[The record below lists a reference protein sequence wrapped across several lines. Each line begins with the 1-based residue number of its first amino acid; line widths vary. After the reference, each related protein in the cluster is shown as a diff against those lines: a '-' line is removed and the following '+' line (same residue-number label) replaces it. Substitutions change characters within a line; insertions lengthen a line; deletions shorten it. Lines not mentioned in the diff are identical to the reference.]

1 MSKRGAL
8 LFNLIFMGLFF
19 SKESCLGI
27 DIGSSSIKIAE
38 LKNESGKVKLVTYG
52 FSEGLHDLDQASPKE
67 IAAIIN
73 KICLA
78 AGTTSRKAI
87 SALPTFS
94 VFSSIINLSGV
105 GKKDLPSAINW
116 EAKKVIP
123 LPLEEM
129 ILDWKKIPN
138 VSDQDINPPA
148 GQAGPRAP
156 TGDKDNI
163 KILLTGAPRTLVKRY
178 IEIFRNAQI
187 NLASLE
193 TETFALVRSLLG
205 KDKSTV
211 MIVEIGAKTSSFNI
225 IDQNIPILNR
235 SIDIG
240 GWTITKTIS
249 DNLNIGLERAEQFK
263 YDLGISSVDAA
274 DNTIPQTIL
283 ESVSPIINEIKY
295 ALNLFQNKS
304 GKKVDRIIL
313 SGGSALL
320 INFTSYLSKIL
331 NINVLAGDP
340 WAKVSCPVDLEPLLD
355 EIAPRLAIAI
365 GLALRGME

>member
-1 MSKRGAL
+1 
-8 LFNLIFMGLFF
+8 MGLFF
-19 SKESCLGI
+19 PNESCLGI

-38 LKNESGKVKLVTYG
+38 LKNEGGKIKLLTYG
-52 FSEGLHDLDQASPKE
+52 FSESFNDLDQASPKE

-73 KICLA
+73 KICQE

-94 VFSSIINLSGV
+94 VFSSILNLSGV

-129 ILDWKKIPN
+129 ILDWKKIAN
-138 VSDQDINPPA
+138 VDEGEAGLPA
-148 GQAGPRAP
+148 GQISN
-156 TGDKDNI
+156 KDNI
-163 KILLTGAPRTLVKRY
+163 KILLTGAPRTLVKKY
-178 IEIFRNAQI
+178 IEIFRDAQI
-187 NLASLE
+187 NLSSLE
-193 TETFALVRSLLG
+193 TETFALIRSLLG
-205 KDKSTV
+205 NDKSV
-211 MIVEIGAKTSSFNI
+211 IMIVEIGAKTSSFNI

-240 GWTITKTIS
+240 GWTITKVIS
-249 DNLNIGLERAEQFK
+249 NNLNIGLERAEQFK
-263 YDLGISSVDAA
+263 YDLGISSIDSA
-274 DNTIPQTIL
+274 DNTIPKTIL
-283 ESVSPIINEIKY
+283 ESISPIVNEIKY

-304 GKKVDRIIL
+304 NKKVDKIIL

-331 NINVLAGDP
+331 NINVLTGDP
-340 WAKVSCPVDLEPLLD
+340 WAKVSCPVELKPLLD
-355 EIAPRLAIAI
+355 EVAPRMSIAV

>member
-1 MSKRGAL
+1 MS
-8 LFNLIFMGLFF
+8 LFF
-19 SKESCLGI
+19 SSESYLGI
-27 DIGSSSIKIAE
+27 DIGSSSIKIVE
-38 LKNESGKVKLVTYG
+38 LKNQGGKVKLLTYG
-52 FSEGLHDLDQASPKE
+52 FSENLDDLDQTDPRE

-73 KICLA
+73 KICREA
-78 AGTTSRKAI
+78 STTSRKAI

-105 GKKDLPSAINW
+105 SKKDLPSAINW

-129 ILDWKKIPN
+129 ILDWKKIAN
-138 VSDQDINPPA
+138 IGEQDSKGN
-148 GQAGPRAP
+148 
-156 TGDKDNI
+156 T

-178 IEIFRNAQI
+178 IEIFKNAQI
-187 NLASLE
+187 NLLSLE
-193 TETFALVRSLLG
+193 TETFALIRSLIG
-205 KDKSTV
+205 NDKSTI
-211 MIVEIGAKTSSFNI
+211 MIVEIGAKTTSFNI

-240 GWTITKTIS
+240 GWTITKAIS
-249 DNLNIGLERAEQFK
+249 NNLNIGLERAEQFK
-263 YDLGISSVDAA
+263 YDLGISSLDSA
-274 DNTIPQTIL
+274 DNAIPKTIA
-283 ESVSPIINEIKY
+283 ESISPIVNEIKY

-304 GKKVDRIIL
+304 NKKVDKIIL

-331 NINVLAGDP
+331 NINVLAGNP
-340 WAKVSCPVDLEPLLD
+340 WSKISCPLDLKPLLD

-365 GLALRGME
+365 GLALREME

>member
-1 MSKRGAL
+1 MSKARQ
-8 LFNLIFMGLFF
+8 FINLILMGLFF

-27 DIGSSSIKIAE
+27 DIGSSSIKIVE
-38 LKNESGKVKLVTYG
+38 LKNEGGKVKLLTYG

-73 KICLA
+73 KICQE
-78 AGTTSRKAI
+78 AGATSRKAI

-105 GKKDLPSAINW
+105 SKKDLPSAINW

-129 ILDWKKIPN
+129 ILDWKKISN
-138 VSDQDINPPA
+138 AGEREADLSN
-148 GQAGPRAP
+148 GQAG
-156 TGDKDNI
+156 GKDNV
-163 KILLTGAPRTLVKRY
+163 KILLTGAPRTLVKKY

-187 NLASLE
+187 NLSSLE
-193 TETFALVRSLLG
+193 TETFALIRSLLG
-205 KDKSTV
+205 NDKSTV

-225 IDQNIPILNR
+225 IDQNMPILNR

-240 GWTITKTIS
+240 GWTITKTIG

-263 YDLGISSVDAA
+263 YDLGISSLDSA
-274 DNTIPQTIL
+274 DNTIPQTIA
-283 ESVSPIINEIKY
+283 ESISPIINEIKY

-304 GKKVDRIIL
+304 DRKVDKIIL

-331 NINVLAGDP
+331 DINVLAGDP
-340 WAKVSCPVDLEPLLD
+340 WAKVSCPVDLKPLLD

>member
-1 MSKRGAL
+1 
-8 LFNLIFMGLFF
+8 MGLFF
-19 SKESCLGI
+19 SNESCLGI
-27 DIGSSSIKIAE
+27 DIGSSSIKIVE
-38 LKNESGKVKLVTYG
+38 LKNEGGKIKLLTYG
-52 FSEGLHDLDQASPKE
+52 FSESFHDLDQASPQE
-67 IAAIIN
+67 ISAIIN
-73 KICLA
+73 KICQE

-105 GKKDLPSAINW
+105 SKKDLPSAINW

-129 ILDWKKIPN
+129 ILDWKKIAN
-138 VSDQDINPPA
+138 ADEAADQEN
-148 GQAGPRAP
+148 
-156 TGDKDNI
+156 T
-163 KILLTGAPRTLVKRY
+163 KILLTGAPRTLVKKY
-178 IEIFRNAQI
+178 IEIFKNAQI

-205 KDKSTV
+205 NDKSTV

-240 GWTITKTIS
+240 GWTITKAIGN
-249 DNLNIGLERAEQFK
+249 NLNIGLERAEQFK
-263 YDLGISSVDAA
+263 YDLGISSIDAA
-274 DNTIPQTIL
+274 NNTIPKTIL
-283 ESVSPIINEIKY
+283 ESLSPIINEIKY

-304 GKKVDRIIL
+304 DKKVDKIIL

-331 NINVLAGDP
+331 NITVLAGDP
-340 WAKVSCPVDLEPLLD
+340 WAKVSCPLDLKPLLD
-355 EIAPRLAIAI
+355 EVAPRLAIAI